1 METKSRTEY
10 SAHNTT
16 VAMFSRAF
24 AIVMGYVLR
33 IVFTHTLSAS
43 YVGINGLFMDILNIL
58 SLSEMGLET
67 AISYALYRPIADN
80 DIEKQKSVMRL
91 FRRFYNTVAVVVF
104 GLGLLV
110 IPFMDVLVKNQQE
123 VGHITFIYILYLVNT
138 SLSYMLVYKKTMMD
152 AHQLM
157 YIGTVYKTTSWAV
170 QDVVQIIFLVTTHN
184 FYIYLFVNI
193 ATTLI
198 SNILISKKAD
208 SLYPFLREHDA
219 KPLPKEEMGANFRN
233 IRAMLMHRLGNV
245 AVNNTDNL
253 ILSSVVGIMSVG
265 CYSNYY
271 LVIASVQQVLTGCFQ
286 GITASVGNLSV
297 TSDAKKV
304 REVFKS
310 VFFVTHW
317 LYTFA
322 AICLFELL
330 NPFVELSFGKQY
342 VFAEEIVLVL
352 CINFFLTG
360 MRKAA
365 LVFRDSIGLFW
376 FDRHNAVIT
385 AVLNLVI
392 SIILAKRLGTIGVFM
407 GTTISMLMTTIWV
420 EPYVLYKHHFK
431 APVSEYFIRYAAY
444 VIEAAAV
451 WFVTDM
457 ICSHITGGCIYEI
470 IVRGIICVIVPNI
483 IICVIHYRTPEFGFV
498 AGKIKQLVEKRIHG

>member
-407 GTTISMLMTTIWV
+407 GTTISMLMTTVWV
-420 EPYVLYKHHFK
+420 EPYVLYKHHLK
-431 APVSEYFIRYAAY
+431 RLSVSILS
-444 VIEAAAV
+444 
-451 WFVTDM
+451 DM
-457 ICSHITGGCIYEI
+457 RHM
-470 IVRGIICVIVPNI
+470 
-483 IICVIHYRTPEFGFV
+483 
-498 AGKIKQLVEKRIHG
+498 

>member
-198 SNILISKKAD
+198 SNILISK
-208 SLYPFLREHDA
+208 RQ
-219 KPLPKEEMGANFRN
+219 
-233 IRAMLMHRLGNV
+233 IRCIRFFGSMTQSRCRRRRWVPTSVIYGQCSCTGLAMLR
-245 AVNNTDNL
+245 
-253 ILSSVVGIMSVG
+253 
-265 CYSNYY
+265 
-271 LVIASVQQVLTGCFQ
+271 
-286 GITASVGNLSV
+286 
-297 TSDAKKV
+297 
-304 REVFKS
+304 
-310 VFFVTHW
+310 
-317 LYTFA
+317 
-322 AICLFELL
+322 
-330 NPFVELSFGKQY
+330 
-342 VFAEEIVLVL
+342 
-352 CINFFLTG
+352 
-360 MRKAA
+360 
-365 LVFRDSIGLFW
+365 
-376 FDRHNAVIT
+376 
-385 AVLNLVI
+385 
-392 SIILAKRLGTIGVFM
+392 SIIR
-407 GTTISMLMTTIWV
+407 
-420 EPYVLYKHHFK
+420 
-431 APVSEYFIRYAAY
+431 
-444 VIEAAAV
+444 
-451 WFVTDM
+451 
-457 ICSHITGGCIYEI
+457 IT
-470 IVRGIICVIVPNI
+470 
-483 IICVIHYRTPEFGFV
+483 
-498 AGKIKQLVEKRIHG
+498 

>member
-407 GTTISMLMTTIWV
+407 GTTISMLMTTVWV

-431 APVSEYFIRYAAY
+431 APVSEYFIRYAA
-444 VIEAAAV
+444 
-451 WFVTDM
+451 
-457 ICSHITGGCIYEI
+457 
-470 IVRGIICVIVPNI
+470 
-483 IICVIHYRTPEFGFV
+483 
-498 AGKIKQLVEKRIHG
+498 

>member
-80 DIEKQKSVMRL
+80 DIEKQNSVMRL

-407 GTTISMLMTTIWV
+407 GTTISMLMTTVWV

-431 APVSEYFIRYAAY
+431 APVSEYFI
-444 VIEAAAV
+444 
-451 WFVTDM
+451 
-457 ICSHITGGCIYEI
+457 
-470 IVRGIICVIVPNI
+470 
-483 IICVIHYRTPEFGFV
+483 
-498 AGKIKQLVEKRIHG
+498 

>member
-208 SLYPFLREHDA
+208 SLYPFLRERDA

-407 GTTISMLMTTIWV
+407 GTTISMLMTTVWV

-451 WFVTDM
+451 WFHGYDM
-457 ICSHITGGCIYEI
+457 LTYNRRMHI
-470 IVRGIICVIVPNI
+470 
-483 IICVIHYRTPEFGFV
+483 
-498 AGKIKQLVEKRIHG
+498 

>member
-352 CINFFLTG
+352 CINFFLVT
-360 MRKAA
+360 
-365 LVFRDSIGLFW
+365 
-376 FDRHNAVIT
+376 
-385 AVLNLVI
+385 VL
-392 SIILAKRLGTIGVFM
+392 
-407 GTTISMLMTTIWV
+407 
-420 EPYVLYKHHFK
+420 
-431 APVSEYFIRYAAY
+431 
-444 VIEAAAV
+444 
-451 WFVTDM
+451 
-457 ICSHITGGCIYEI
+457 
-470 IVRGIICVIVPNI
+470 
-483 IICVIHYRTPEFGFV
+483 
-498 AGKIKQLVEKRIHG
+498 

>member
-1 METKSRTEY
+1 
-10 SAHNTT
+10 
-16 VAMFSRAF
+16 MFSRAF

-352 CINFFLTG
+352 CINFFLPVCARRRLYSVIQSGCSGLTG
-360 MRKAA
+360 
-365 LVFRDSIGLFW
+365 
-376 FDRHNAVIT
+376 IT
-385 AVLNLVI
+385 
-392 SIILAKRLGTIGVFM
+392 R
-407 GTTISMLMTTIWV
+407 
-420 EPYVLYKHHFK
+420 
-431 APVSEYFIRYAAY
+431 
-444 VIEAAAV
+444 
-451 WFVTDM
+451 
-457 ICSHITGGCIYEI
+457 
-470 IVRGIICVIVPNI
+470 
-483 IICVIHYRTPEFGFV
+483 
-498 AGKIKQLVEKRIHG
+498 

>member
-407 GTTISMLMTTIWV
+407 GTTISMLMTTVWV

-444 VIEAAAV
+444 VIEAAAGWV
-451 WFVTDM
+451 GTDM
-457 ICSHITGGCIYEI
+457 T
-470 IVRGIICVIVPNI
+470 
-483 IICVIHYRTPEFGFV
+483 
-498 AGKIKQLVEKRIHG
+498 